1 MATKD
6 SPYPFLVKSVNGL
19 HSERL
24 TFVEFL
30 RNLDT
35 SDLYL
40 KHWAESL
47 QQFKVPVG
55 LPDGSTLLKNLQGG
69 VEMLW
74 EASGALREPIT
85 HDDPAR
91 LDAALSLAKKGHE
104 QILATL
110 SATERTLSS
119 LE

>member
-1 MATKD
+1 VAKKD
-6 SPYPFLVKSVNGL
+6 SPYPFLAKSVDGL
-19 HSERL
+19 HAERL

-47 QQFKVPVG
+47 QQLKVPQG
-55 LPDGSTLLKNLQGG
+55 LPNAALLLQSLQGG
-69 VEMLW
+69 VEKLW
-74 EASGALREPIT
+74 EASGALREVAT

-91 LDAALSLAKKGHE
+91 LEAALRLAKAGHE
-104 QILATL
+104 QVLEALNASEQTL
-110 SATERTLSS
+110 SG